1 MGGGKCKFIEKVM
14 RCGILFISLPT
25 GELCR
30 KFNLKQINFLIY
42 MMKRFLMTVVAV
54 LMLGSVAFAQQSKS
68 DEKVEFRPHWG
79 WRLHGGASYTL
90 GEASFER
97 LISPAAQLSATYNF
111 HHAMGVRVGLGGW
124 QGKGTVVVTDE
135 IYSFNFL
142 QLNADYVLDL
152 ANLFGGFKHDRIW
165 TPYIFAGI
173 GGAYGFD
180 NKQAGKYVEE
190 YSSILANY
198 WEKAPFFL
206 VRAGA
211 GIDFWLTEKFA
222 LGIEAN
228 ANGFGDK
235 FNSKAAVGGFNP
247 DFHFN
252 AFIGATVRFGGNTAP
267 SKAYAAKV
275 EAEEAARAAAEAAAK
290 AEAERLAAE
299 KAAAEKAAAEAAA
312 KAEAER
318 LAAEK
323 AAAEKAAERAR
334 VCAGNTTNVFFTI
347 GSDVVRKSELPKLNK
362 LAEFLLA
369 NPDYSVQL
377 VGYSDKLTGSAKVN
391 LQVSKRRV
399 ESVQKIMSK
408 LGVPAD
414 RISSRYVGDTE
425 QPFAQ
430 NDLNRVIICTV
441 L

>member
-1 MGGGKCKFIEKVM
+1 
-14 RCGILFISLPT
+14 
-25 GELCR
+25 
-30 KFNLKQINFLIY
+30 
-42 MMKRFLMTVVAV
+42 MKRFFMTVVAV

-79 WRLHGGASYTL
+79 WRLHGGASYTV

-135 IYSFNFL
+135 IYNFNFL

-165 TPYIFAGI
+165 TPYVFAGI

-180 NKQAGKYVEE
+180 NKQASKYLDEHASV
-190 YSSILANY
+190 LANY
-198 WEKAPFFL
+198 WEKAPFFV

-211 GIDFWLTEKFA
+211 GVDFWITDKFA
-222 LGIEAN
+222 LGVEV
-228 ANGFGDK
+228 NGNGYSDK
-235 FNSKAAVGGFNP
+235 FNSKAAVDGFNP
-247 DFHFN
+247 DFQFN
-252 AFIGATVRFGGNTAP
+252 AFLGASFRFGGNTAP

-299 KAAAEKAAAEAAA
+299 KAAAEKA
-312 KAEAER
+312 EAER

-323 AAAEKAAERAR
+323 AAAEKAAAEAAARAAAERAR
-334 VCAGNTTNVFFTI
+334 ICAENSQDLFFTI
-347 GSDVVRKSELPKLNK
+347 GSSTIRKSEEQKLVK
-362 LAEFLLA
+362 LVEFLLA
-369 NPDYSVQL
+369 NPDYSVE
-377 VGYSDKLTGSAKVN
+377 VAGYADKNTGNAKVN
-391 LQVSKRRV
+391 MNVSKARV
-399 ESVQKIMSK
+399 ESVQKKLIK
-408 LGVPAD
+408 LGLPAD
-414 RISSRYVGDTE
+414 RITSNYYGDTE
-425 QPFAQ
+425 QPFAE
-430 NDLNRVIICTV
+430 NDKNRAIICTV
-441 L
+441 K

>member
-1 MGGGKCKFIEKVM
+1 
-14 RCGILFISLPT
+14 
-25 GELCR
+25 
-30 KFNLKQINFLIY
+30 
-42 MMKRFLMTVVAV
+42 
-54 LMLGSVAFAQQSKS
+54 MLGSVAFAQQSKS

-299 KAAAEKAAAEAAA
+299 KAAAEKAA
-312 KAEAER
+312 
-318 LAAEK
+318 
-323 AAAEKAAERAR
+323 ERAK

-347 GSDVVRKSELPKLNK
+347 GSDVVRKSELSKLNK